1 MSMIRLDNVSKY
13 YKSQDNVSVGMK
25 KINLKFDLGEFVAVT
40 GESGSGKSTLLNV
53 ISGLDGYED
62 GEFYLFGE
70 ETSHYTIAD
79 WEKYRSAYVGFVF
92 QNYNIIDSYTVLQN
106 VLLALEVQGYPKHE
120 RKKRAL
126 ELIEQ
131 VGLISHKN
139 HKASRLSGGQKQ
151 RAVIARALAKDC
163 PVIVADEPTGNLDSE
178 SAKQVMKLLHDI
190 SKNKLI
196 VVVTHDYAQV
206 EEYATRKI
214 KMHDG
219 EVTEDKRIKRYDE
232 VKMPSEPKKKR
243 MPFPTLCRF
252 ALRNLLATPKK
263 LIFVLLMQMLV
274 IAVFTLVYSNQIS
287 NIREIGL
294 EQSNTFP
301 VVPETRVL
309 VEKRDGEA
317 FSADE
322 INAFESLRHVRYV
335 HENGTNFYNQSYL
348 SLQQKNGFY
357 QSRVRATDTAEVL
370 RERDI
375 DGRLPVAADE
385 IVFSSAYGSFSVG
398 DTVELTMGRSYY
410 YYGEGPRDEETP
422 VIGTFTI
429 TGIDKSERETVYFS
443 KAYLEQEELEFEMI
457 DYDKHQNLY
466 WTLQNNM
473 RLDYEGTEYYVWSG
487 YESFDSDIVIQG
499 KGEPESLGEKTV
511 TFKTRSTFDVELT
524 KTLDVTISVAEDNYE
539 EALVDREFYESLLK
553 EFIEEVPDEYAM
565 TSRDLISLS
574 VDGFYAGNQLI
585 ETIDRDTYKVY
596 YPANISSPMREFL
609 VFFAGLM
616 AVILLTLFGL
626 FLYSIVHAVTR
637 NVMNARKKDFA
648 IFRSIGANQYVLAR
662 LVVIEQVIISVTGFI
677 LTLII
682 LNLLSSSVP
691 MIGNTIPYMERQ
703 DYLILFGVFVLFGTW
718 LGLRFNKKVFR
729 QSVIETLTMSREE

>member
-106 VLLALEVQGYPKHE
+106 VLLALEVQGYPKQE

-131 VGLISHKN
+131 VGLLSHKN

-163 PVIVADEPTGNLDSE
+163 PVIVADEPTGNLDST

-219 EVTEDKRIKRYDE
+219 EVTEDKRIKRYDD
-232 VKMPSEPKKKR
+232 VKVPVEPTKKR
-243 MPFPTLCRF
+243 MPFLTLCRF
-252 ALRNLLATPKK
+252 ALRNLFATPKK

-294 EQSNTFP
+294 EQSSTFP

-309 VEKRDGEA
+309 VERRDGGD
-317 FSADE
+317 FRDDE
-322 INAFESLRHVRYV
+322 ISAFESLRHVRYV

-375 DGRLPVAADE
+375 DGRLPVAVDE
-385 IVFSSAYGSFSVG
+385 IIFSSSYGSFSVG
-398 DTVELTMGRSYY
+398 DVVELTMGRGYY
-410 YYGEGPRDEETP
+410 YYDGPRDEETP
-422 VIGTFTI
+422 ILGTFTI

-443 KAYLEQEELEFEMI
+443 KAYLDQEELEFEMI
-457 DYDKHQNLY
+457 DYDKYQNLY

-473 RLDYEGTEYYVWSG
+473 RLDFEGTEYYVWSG
-487 YESFDSDIVIQG
+487 YESFDSDVVIQG
-499 KGEPESLGEKTV
+499 KGEPDALGEQTV

-524 KTLDVTISVAEDNYE
+524 KTLDVTISMADDNYE
-539 EALVDREFYESLLK
+539 EALLDREFYESLLK
-553 EFIEEVPDEYAM
+553 EFIAEVPDEYAM

-574 VDGFYAGNQLI
+574 VDGYYAGNQLI
-585 ETIDRDTYKVY
+585 ETIDLDTYKVY

-662 LVVIEQVIISVTGFI
+662 LVVIEQVFISVTGFI

-682 LNLLSSSVP
+682 LNLLSSSIP

-703 DYLILFGVFVLFGTW
+703 DYVILFGVFVLFGTW
-718 LGLRFNKKVFR
+718 LGLRFNKKVFK